1 VYPHPVFGLDP
12 FLVVLI
18 FISVFGTLQFFYLL
32 RDSGYTVR
40 QLLLLQLC
48 ILVSTVIGAKV
59 FSLYIRGWQLF
70 PTLSHEIVAG
80 WRYPGAIIGLFVLMP
95 LLKRVMAPGVSL
107 LRCGDASAIA
117 TAFALGFFRV
127 SCIMNGC
134 CTGAIGH
141 EPYCWSYAKGSAAW
155 FWQRQEKLIDGSH
168 SHSLPVVPLHLY
180 LMLASFAVGA
190 FLLWYRKSKRFD
202 GELLLWFLLLHEGA
216 KGVLETFRFPYI
228 PALQYTSLGV
238 AAAAA
243 IALVLCRY
251 LNRHAP
257 GGGNAAGVAVR

>member
-18 FISVFGTLQFFYLL
+18 FISIFGTLQLFYLL

-48 ILVSTVIGAKV
+48 ILISALIGAKL
-59 FSLYIRGWQLF
+59 FSLHIRGWQPF
-70 PTLSHEIVAG
+70 PLLSHEIVAG

-95 LLKRVMAPGVSL
+95 LLKRWLAPGVSL

-117 TAFALGFFRV
+117 TAFSLGIFRI

-141 EPYCWSYAKGSAAW
+141 EPYCWSYAKGSAVW
-155 FWQRQEKLIDGSH
+155 ISQLKEGLIDKGH
-168 SHSLPVVPLHLY
+168 AHSLPVVPLHLY
-180 LMLASFAVGA
+180 FMLASFAVGA
-190 FLLWYRKSKRFD
+190 FLLWYRKRKRFD
-202 GELLLWFLLLHEGA
+202 GELLLWFLLLHEGGKA
-216 KGVLETFRFPYI
+216 VIEVFRVPFI
-228 PALQYTSLGV
+228 PQLQMLSLGV
-238 AAAAA
+238 AVAAAV
-243 IALVLCRY
+243 ALVVCHKI
-251 LNRHAP
+251 NRRTAAASLEGAP
-257 GGGNAAGVAVR
+257 G